1 MLVRTEKS
9 FKATSFARH
18 HCTIYISA
26 NAFGARRSSSDAQK
40 ATSKIILLN
49 SMQRNYWVRISRLA
63 GGVAGKWTLKWEKWG
78 VKMPPPSCDAISTT
92 LLTLF
97 FVYPALFCH
106 PFLLRFFFFVLWLQ
120 HANATGQRA
129 SLSRL

>member
-63 GGVAGKWTLKWEKWG
+63 GGVAGEVDVEVG
-78 VKMPPPSCDAISTT
+78 KMGSEDA
-92 LLTLF
+92 
-97 FVYPALFCH
+97 AA
-106 PFLLRFFFFVLWLQ
+106 FL
-120 HANATGQRA
+120 
-129 SLSRL
+129 